1 MIKVRQSLN
10 DVSKDLQS
18 VHARQEQVI
27 AVVQSAKKPDFKVAN
42 TLLALIEEGLM
53 ETRRALAS
61 TEVLLRDRSHIIEN
75 LVIKVDQ
82 ALN

>member
-1 MIKVRQSLN
+1 
-10 DVSKDLQS
+10 

>member
-1 MIKVRQSLN
+1 MIKVRQSLS